1 MQSSTPQSAH
11 VSINAVAPFM
21 LRLSFEL
28 QLPAN
33 LFAGKLETANLF
45 AEKAA
50 IIASKTELVSMR
62 SLGVK
67 GVGYWL

>member
-1 MQSSTPQSAH
+1 MQSSTPQSAN

-21 LRLSFEL
+21 LRLSFDL
-28 QLPAN
+28 HFPAN
-33 LFAGKLETANLF
+33 LFAGKLGTANLF

-62 SLGVK
+62 LIGGT
-67 GVGYWL
+67 GVGYWR